1 MSDLPQLVV
10 IDGPHAGTRRPLDGD
25 VVIGR
30 EGVDLVL
37 DDGQASRRHA
47 VVRRSGDGTVTIE
60 DLGSTNGTRVD
71 GTPVDGTVVLTAT
84 SRIMIGRTTLGV
96 EGLAARPVP
105 TGPPATE
112 VAAAPAVAAP
122 PPAPAVAAPPHEH
135 PAPAV
140 ARAAPRGH
148 HGIASR
154 SITATVLTLATI
166 AATAVALIIYFA
178 VR

>member
-47 VVRRSGDGTVTIE
+47 VVRRGGDGTVTIE

-71 GTPVDGTVVLTAT
+71 GTPIVGAVVLAAT

-96 EGLAARPVP
+96 EGLATRPVP
-105 TGPPATE
+105 GSPPATE

-122 PPAPAVAAPPHEH
+122 APAAPTPPHEH
-135 PAPAV
+135 PTPAV
-140 ARAAPRGH
+140 ARPVPRGH